1 MARNVQFD
9 IRAVD
14 KTAQAFRSVKQRVGG
29 LTKSI
34 FSLRNALAGAA
45 GAMAF
50 QSLATGSDNL
60 LKFSNRV
67 GVSVEALSQLKFV
80 AEIGGLTMEQFTMAM
95 QRSTRRI
102 AEAAQGT
109 GEAKDALR
117 ELGLDASKLVQ
128 MSPDRQL
135 EAIADAML
143 GVTNQADKV
152 RLAMKLF
159 DSEGVAMIQTMQGG
173 SKEIRNLRNEADA
186 LGGTLSKSQAEDF
199 AAYNDSIVRLKTSFS
214 DLGKALS
221 SVLMK
226 PIMAVID
233 AFTTFF
239 SWIAKLIR
247 KGAELV
253 GITDHQAEAFEN
265 LAKDAKDTS
274 DIVVQ
279 YGAAIDEARLVSE
292 KGAMTFR
299 KLGEE
304 VKFVGMTM
312 DDVGKAGIQSLE
324 DGLHSIMMGTSS
336 VQDAFKSMARSI
348 VSDMVRMAIQAQ
360 ITIPLMNLLFGRS
373 TTTISTASGYT
384 TIGAGASTSSAGSVA
399 HFEGGGYTGRGA
411 RAGGVDGRGG
421 FPAILH
427 PNETVVDH
435 SQGQGMGGVNV
446 TFNISTGVAQTVRA
460 EILTLLPQITQATK
474 NAVVDARRRGG
485 SFSAAFGG

>member
-60 LKFSNRV
+60 LKFSQRV
-67 GVSVEALSQLKFV
+67 GISVEALSQLKFV
-80 AEIGGLTMEQFTMAM
+80 AEIGGLSIETFTMAM

-173 SKEIRNLRNEADA
+173 SKAILELRKEADA
-186 LGGTLSKSQAEDF
+186 LGGTLSTSQAKDF
-199 AAYNDSIVRLKTSFS
+199 AAYNDSLVRLKTSFS

-221 SVLMK
+221 SILLK
-226 PIMAVID
+226 PIQFVIEKFAEFF
-233 AFTTFF
+233 AFL
-239 SWIAKLIR
+239 AKVIR
-247 KGAELV
+247 GVGELL
-253 GITDHQAEAFEN
+253 GLTEKQAQSLQDLGKEAKTAGEIIVQYGEGSAYAQAKATVEYDK
-265 LAKDAKDTS
+265 AKDAIKDLQVEGRRLNKVF
-274 DIVVQ
+274 DD
-279 YGAAIDEARLVSE
+279 AARN
-292 KGAMTFR
+292 
-299 KLGEE
+299 
-304 VKFVGMTM
+304 
-312 DDVGKAGIQSLE
+312 GIQSAE
-324 DGLHSIMMGTSS
+324 DNLVDLVMGAKS
-336 VQDAFKSMARSI
+336 VKEAFRDMATSI
-348 VSDMVRMAIQAQ
+348 VRDLVRIAIQQ
-360 ITIPLMNLLFGRS
+360 TITNRIAGYLFPKATVS
-373 TTTISTASGYT
+373 QATPATE
-384 TIGAGASTSSAGSVA
+384 GSFA
-399 HFEGGGYTGRGA
+399 GGGYTGRGA
-411 RAGGVDGRGG
+411 RAGGVDGKGG

-427 PNETVVDH
+427 PNETVIDH
-435 SQGQGMGGVNV
+435 SQGQGMATGVNV

-460 EILTLLPQITQATK
+460 ELVSLLPQITDATK

>member
-60 LKFSNRV
+60 LKFSQRV
-67 GVSVEALSQLKFV
+67 GISVEALSQLKFV
-80 AEIGGLTMEQFTMAM
+80 AEIGGLSIETFTMAM

-109 GEAKDALR
+109 GEAKNALR

-128 MSPDRQL
+128 MKPDRQL

-159 DSEGVAMIQTMQGG
+159 DSEGVAMIQTMEGG
-173 SKEIRNLRNEADA
+173 SKAILDLRKEADA
-186 LGGTLSKSQAEDF
+186 LGGTLSTSQAKDF
-199 AAYNDSIVRLKTSFS
+199 AAYNDSLVRLKTSFS

-221 SVLMK
+221 SVLLK
-226 PIMAVID
+226 PIQYVID
-233 AFTTFF
+233 ALASFF
-239 SWIAKLIR
+239 STIARVIR
-247 KGAELV
+247 KASDLLGLTEAQADAFQELAKEANETTLVIQKGAEESAYSVAKLTVEYDKAKDSIKDLQVEGRRLNKVFDDAAKNGIQNAEDNLV
-253 GITDHQAEAFEN
+253 DLVMGAKSVKEAFR
-265 LAKDAKDTS
+265 D
-274 DIVVQ
+274 
-279 YGAAIDEARLVSE
+279 
-292 KGAMTFR
+292 
-299 KLGEE
+299 
-304 VKFVGMTM
+304 
-312 DDVGKAGIQSLE
+312 
-324 DGLHSIMMGTSS
+324 
-336 VQDAFKSMARSI
+336 MATSI
-348 VSDMVRMAIQAQ
+348 VRDLVRIAIQQ
-360 ITIPLMNLLFGRS
+360 TITNRIAGYLFPKATVS
-373 TTTISTASGYT
+373 QATPATE
-384 TIGAGASTSSAGSVA
+384 GSFA
-399 HFEGGGYTGRGA
+399 GGGYTGRGA
-411 RAGGVDGRGG
+411 RAGGVDGKGG

-427 PNETVVDH
+427 PNETVIDH
-435 SQGQGMGGVNV
+435 SAGQGMATGVNV

-460 EILTLLPQITQATK
+460 EILTLLPQITEATK

>member
-60 LKFSNRV
+60 LKFSQRV

-117 ELGLDASKLVQ
+117 ELGLDASKLVK

-173 SKEIRNLRNEADA
+173 SKAILDLRKEADA

-221 SVLMK
+221 SILMK

-265 LAKDAKDTS
+265 LSKEADTTGQI
-274 DIVVQ
+274 IVR
-279 YGAAIDEARLVSE
+279 YGSAMDEAKLVTE
-292 KGAMTFR
+292 KGSMSFR
-299 KLGEE
+299 KLGED

-312 DDVGKAGIQSLE
+312 NDVGKSAIQSLE
-324 DGLHSIMMGTSS
+324 DSLVSVITQTSN
-336 VQDAFKSMARSI
+336 VKDAFKNMARSI
-348 VSDMVRMAIQAQ
+348 LQDVARLLVQKSITMPILNAI
-360 ITIPLMNLLFGRS
+360 FGS
-373 TTTISTASGYT
+373 TAPTISTAAGYT
-384 TIGAGASTSSAGSVA
+384 TIGAGAPTTAPGADVSFA
-399 HFEGGGYTGRGA
+399 GGGYTGAGA
-411 RAGGVDGRGG
+411 RVGGVDGKGG

-427 PNETVVDH
+427 PNETVIDH
-435 SQGQGMGGVNV
+435 SAGQGVGDAISV
-446 TFNISTGVAQTVRA
+446 TFNISTGVAQTVRT
-460 EILTLLPQITQATK
+460 EIMSMLPQITEATK
-474 NAVVDARRRGG
+474 AAVVDAKRRGG
-485 SFSAAFGG
+485 AFSKAMA

>member
-60 LKFSNRV
+60 LKFSQRV
-67 GVSVEALSQLKFV
+67 GISVEALSQLKFV
-80 AEIGGLTMEQFTMAM
+80 AEIGGLSIETFTMAM

-128 MSPDRQL
+128 MKPDRQL

-159 DSEGVAMIQTMQGG
+159 DSEGVAMIQTMEGG
-173 SKEIRNLRNEADA
+173 SKAILDLRKEADA
-186 LGGTLSKSQAEDF
+186 LGGTLSTSQAKDF
-199 AAYNDSIVRLKTSFS
+199 AAYNDSLVRLKTSFS

-221 SVLMK
+221 SVLLK
-226 PIMAVID
+226 PIQYVID
-233 AFTTFF
+233 ALASFF
-239 SWIAKLIR
+239 STIARVIR
-247 KGAELV
+247 KASDLLGLTEAQADAFQELAKEANETTLVIQKGAEESAYSVAKLTVEYDKAKDSIKDLQVEGRRLNKVFDDAAKNGIQNAEDNLV
-253 GITDHQAEAFEN
+253 DLVMGAKTAKEAFR
-265 LAKDAKDTS
+265 D
-274 DIVVQ
+274 
-279 YGAAIDEARLVSE
+279 
-292 KGAMTFR
+292 
-299 KLGEE
+299 
-304 VKFVGMTM
+304 
-312 DDVGKAGIQSLE
+312 
-324 DGLHSIMMGTSS
+324 
-336 VQDAFKSMARSI
+336 MATSI
-348 VSDMVRMAIQAQ
+348 VRDLVRIAIQQ
-360 ITIPLMNLLFGRS
+360 TITNRIAGYLFPQS
-373 TTTISTASGYT
+373 TVRQATPATE
-384 TIGAGASTSSAGSVA
+384 GSFA
-399 HFEGGGYTGRGA
+399 GGGYTGRGA
-411 RAGGVDGRGG
+411 RAGGVDGKGG

-427 PNETVVDH
+427 PNETVIDH
-435 SQGQGMGGVNV
+435 SAGQGMATGVNV

-460 EILTLLPQITQATK
+460 EILTLLPQITEATK

>member
-60 LKFSNRV
+60 LKFSQRV

-80 AEIGGLTMEQFTMAM
+80 AEIGGLTIETFTMAM

-173 SKEIRNLRNEADA
+173 SKAILELRKEADA
-186 LGGTLSKSQAEDF
+186 LGGTLSTSQAKDF
-199 AAYNDSIVRLKTSFS
+199 AAYNDSLVRLKTSFS

-221 SVLMK
+221 SILIK
-226 PIMAVID
+226 PMQFVIEKF
-233 AFTTFF
+233 AEFF
-239 SWIAKLIR
+239 GFLAKVIR
-247 KGAELV
+247 GVGELL
-253 GITDHQAEAFEN
+253 GLTEKQAQSLQDLGKEAKTAGEIIVQYGEGSAYAQAKATVEYDK
-265 LAKDAKDTS
+265 AKDAIKDLQVEGRRLNKVF
-274 DIVVQ
+274 DD
-279 YGAAIDEARLVSE
+279 AARN
-292 KGAMTFR
+292 
-299 KLGEE
+299 
-304 VKFVGMTM
+304 
-312 DDVGKAGIQSLE
+312 GIQSAE
-324 DGLHSIMMGTSS
+324 DNLVDLVMGAKTAKE
-336 VQDAFKSMARSI
+336 AFRDMATSI
-348 VSDMVRMAIQAQ
+348 VRDLVRIAIQQ
-360 ITIPLMNLLFGRS
+360 TITNRIAGYLFP
-373 TTTISTASGYT
+373 TATVSQAT
-384 TIGAGASTSSAGSVA
+384 PATQGSFA
-399 HFEGGGYTGRGA
+399 GGGYTGRGS
-411 RAGGVDGRGG
+411 RAGGVDGKGG

-427 PNETVVDH
+427 PNETVIDH

-460 EILTLLPQITQATK
+460 ELVSLLPQITDATK

>member
-67 GVSVEALSQLKFV
+67 GISVEALSELKFV
-80 AEIGGLTMEQFTMAM
+80 AEIAGLTVEQFTMAM

-117 ELGLDASKLVQ
+117 ELGLDASKLVA

-143 GVTNQADKV
+143 GVTNQADRV

-173 SKEIRNLRNEADA
+173 SKEIRQLRKEAEA
-186 LGGTLSKSQAEDF
+186 LGGTLSKSEAEDF
-199 AAYNDSIVRLKTSFS
+199 AAYNDSLVRLKTSFGN
-214 DLGKALS
+214 LGKALS
-221 SVLMK
+221 TVLLR
-226 PIMAVID
+226 PIQAVID
-233 AFTTFF
+233 GLAMFF
-239 SWIAKLIR
+239 GWLAKIIR
-247 KGAELV
+247 KGAEFL
-253 GITDHQAEAFEN
+253 GLTEKQAEAVQS
-265 LAKDAKDTS
+265 LADSTKDGTE
-274 DIVVQ
+274 IVIQ
-279 YGAAIDEARLVSE
+279 YGSALEEAKLVSE
-292 KGAMTFR
+292 ETGITFR

-312 DDVGKAGIQSLE
+312 DDVATSSIQNLE
-324 DGLHSIMMGTSS
+324 DALVSVIDQSS
-336 VQDAFKSMARSI
+336 SFQDAFKNVARSV
-348 VSDMVRMAIQAQ
+348 VSDMVRMAIQAAV
-360 ITIPLMNLLFGRS
+360 TSRLMNALMGRS
-373 TTTISTASGYT
+373 STTISTVAGYT
-384 TIGAGASTSSAGSVA
+384 TVGAGAPASSPGSVA
-399 HFEGGGYTGRGA
+399 HFEGGGYTGKGA

-427 PNETVVDH
+427 PNESVIDH

-446 TFNISTGVAQTVRA
+446 TFNVSTGVAQTVRA
-460 EILTLLPQITQATK
+460 ELVSLLPQITEATK

>member
-60 LKFSNRV
+60 LKFSQRV

-80 AEIGGLTMEQFTMAM
+80 AEIGGLTIETFTMAM

-173 SKEIRNLRNEADA
+173 SKAILELRKEADA
-186 LGGTLSKSQAEDF
+186 LGGTLSTSQAKDF
-199 AAYNDSIVRLKTSFS
+199 AAYNDSLVRLKTSFS

-221 SVLMK
+221 SILIK
-226 PIMAVID
+226 PMQFVIEKF
-233 AFTTFF
+233 AEFF
-239 SWIAKLIR
+239 GFLAKVIR
-247 KGAELV
+247 GVGELL
-253 GITDHQAEAFEN
+253 GLTEKQAQSLQDLGKEAKTAGEIIVQYGEGSAYAQAKATVEYDK
-265 LAKDAKDTS
+265 AKDAIKDLQVEGRRLNKVF
-274 DIVVQ
+274 DD
-279 YGAAIDEARLVSE
+279 AARN
-292 KGAMTFR
+292 
-299 KLGEE
+299 
-304 VKFVGMTM
+304 
-312 DDVGKAGIQSLE
+312 GIQSAE
-324 DGLHSIMMGTSS
+324 DNLVDLVMGAKTAKE
-336 VQDAFKSMARSI
+336 AFRDMATSI
-348 VSDMVRMAIQAQ
+348 VRDLVRIAIQQ
-360 ITIPLMNLLFGRS
+360 TITNRIAGYLFP
-373 TTTISTASGYT
+373 TATVSQAT
-384 TIGAGASTSSAGSVA
+384 PATQGSFA
-399 HFEGGGYTGRGA
+399 GGGYTGRGS
-411 RAGGVDGRGG
+411 RAGGVDS
-421 FPAILH
+421 L
-427 PNETVVDH
+427 
-435 SQGQGMGGVNV
+435 
-446 TFNISTGVAQTVRA
+446 
-460 EILTLLPQITQATK
+460 
-474 NAVVDARRRGG
+474 
-485 SFSAAFGG
+485 